1 MNCQETINIT
11 TQNASVL
18 SPSQSC
24 VRKSRCSPGPR
35 PKLGSSSALYATAIA
50 AELRSSGMK
59 NSVARNSR

>member
-1 MNCQETINIT
+1 MNCQDTMNMT
-11 TQNASVL
+11 TQNASVP

-24 VRKSRCSPGPR
+24 VRNARCSPGPR
-35 PKLGSSSALYATAIA
+35 PKLGSSRALYATAIA